1 MHDTVL
7 NPGSG
12 TPLTPEER
20 ATALRRAW
28 IGYTAMVFGNFM
40 AILDIQIVA
49 SSLNEIQA
57 GLSASADEIAW
68 VQTAY
73 LIAEVIAIPLSGYLS
88 RMLSTRVFYT
98 ICALGFSLASL
109 ACAMAW
115 NIESMIVF
123 RVIQGFL
130 GGGMIP
136 TTMAALMM
144 LFPPE
149 KRMLPTVLVGMV
161 STMGPSLGPT
171 LGGYL
176 TATLSWHWMFLINLV
191 PGPIIALTVWNVL
204 RVDKPDPSL
213 WRLLDV
219 SGLVLMALFLGSL
232 EFVLDEG
239 PRHDW
244 LQDDTVALFSAVTL
258 VAGALFFWRSFT
270 SANPIVNLRVFA
282 NGNFASGCIIA
293 FVVGFS
299 MYGMVYLLP
308 LYLGRVRGFNSEQI
322 GHVMMV
328 MGLAMFFSAPF
339 VGRLLRALDA
349 RVMVGGGML
358 VAAIGVWLNA
368 HMTAETGFDQ
378 LVLPQLLRGA
388 GIICCM
394 ISMTQIALGT
404 LPADEVKNASGIF
417 NLMRNVGG
425 AIGLALL
432 NTGISERYSFHWAHL
447 SESISMSRA
456 PVREALSGTSS
467 ALSPELGGDASAG
480 ALALI
485 AQRVHQQA
493 LTMTFNDLM
502 WLLSLMMLATL
513 LLLPFIRKSEVSAAA
528 AAEAH

>member
-1 MHDTVL
+1 MHDAVL
-7 NPGSG
+7 GG
-12 TPLTPEER
+12 GAALTEEER
-20 ATALRRAW
+20 STALRRAW
-28 IGYTAMVFGNFM
+28 FGYIAMVFGNFM

-57 GLSASADEIAW
+57 GLSASADEISW

-115 NIESMIVF
+115 NLQSMIVF

-149 KRMLPTVLVGMV
+149 KRTLPTVLVGMV

-176 TATLSWHWMFLINLV
+176 TAALSWHWMFLINLV
-191 PGPIIALTVWNVL
+191 PGPIVALTVWSLL
-204 RVDKPDPSL
+204 RVDKPDASL

-219 SGLVLMALFLGSL
+219 TGLVLMAIFLGSL

-244 LQDDTVALFSAVTL
+244 FEDQEVAFFSLVTL
-258 VAGALFFWRSFT
+258 LSGVGFFWRSFT
-270 SANPIVNLRVFA
+270 SSNPIVNLRVFA
-282 NGNFASGCIIA
+282 NGNFAAGCIIA

-308 LYLGRVRGFNSEQI
+308 LYLGRVRGFNSLQI

-328 MGLAMFFSAPF
+328 MGLAMFSSAPF
-339 VGRLLRALDA
+339 VGRLMQKMDTRA
-349 RVMVGGGML
+349 MVAGGMFI
-358 VAAIGVWLNA
+358 AAIGVWLNS
-368 HMTAETGFDQ
+368 HMTVETGFDQ
-378 LVLPQLLRGA
+378 LVVPQLLRGA

-404 LPADEVKNASGIF
+404 LPASEVKNASGIF

-432 NTGISERYSFHWAHL
+432 NTGMSDRYSFHWSHL
-447 SESISMSRA
+447 SESISLSRA
-456 PVREALSGTSS
+456 PVREALSGTSG
-467 ALSPELGGDASAG
+467 ALSQMGSEASTG
-480 ALALI
+480 AVAMI
-485 AQRVHQQA
+485 AQRVHLQA

-502 WLLSLMMLATL
+502 WLLSVMMVATL
-513 LLLPFIRKSEVSAAA
+513 LLMPLIRKAPVGGAPV
-528 AAEAH
+528 EAGH